1 MGSTRGRD
9 AYGDKI
15 IAGVERLSN
24 LFRLLLWD
32 AAKVEKL
39 SPIQIQ
45 FLLFLHDNP
54 SRLRTVSQLAREFCL
69 TKATVSDAVKVLARK
84 RLVEKRP
91 SPRDG
96 RVSMLRLTPSGRKAA
111 ERLTGWSD
119 VVKQTMQTCR
129 PELKETVALFI
140 MDLIRSLQTAGV
152 IEVARMCLGC
162 RNFRR
167 DVSPGGARRHRCML
181 TEKSMGNE
189 DLKFDC
195 KSYEQVDS
203 LIGGDQGSG
212 RGTA

>member
-1 MGSTRGRD
+1 MGSARAGE
-9 AYGDKI
+9 AYDDKI

-54 SRLRTVSQLAREFCL
+54 SSLRTVSQLAREFCL
-69 TKATVSDAVKVLARK
+69 TKPTVSDAVKVLVRK

-91 SPRDG
+91 SPQDG

-111 ERLTGWSD
+111 DRLAGWSD
-119 VVKQTMQTCR
+119 VVKKTMQTCR
-129 PELKETVALFI
+129 PEVKETVALFI
-140 MDLIRSLQTAGV
+140 MDLIRSLRSAGV

-167 DVSPGGARRHRCML
+167 DASPGAARPHRCML
-181 TEKSMGNE
+181 TDRNLGNE
-189 DLKFDC
+189 DLKIDC
-195 KSYEQVDS
+195 KSYEQE
-203 LIGGDQGSG
+203 G
-212 RGTA
+212 AA

>member
-1 MGSTRGRD
+1 MASGRGRD
-9 AYGDKI
+9 VYGDKI

-54 SRLRTVSQLAREFCL
+54 GRLRTVSQLAREFCL
-69 TKATVSDAVKVLARK
+69 TKATVSDAVKALVRK

-91 SPRDG
+91 SPQDG
-96 RVSMLRLTPSGRKAA
+96 RVYTLRLTPAGRKRAA
-111 ERLTGWSD
+111 RLSGWSD
-119 VVKQTMQTCR
+119 AVKQTMQTCR
-129 PELKETVALFI
+129 PELKETVALFL

-152 IEVARMCLGC
+152 IEVARMCMGC

-167 DVSPGGARRHRCML
+167 DASPGSARPHRCML

-189 DLKFDC
+189 DLKLDC
-195 KSYEQVDS
+195 SSYEQE
-203 LIGGDQGSG
+203 G
-212 RGTA
+212 AA